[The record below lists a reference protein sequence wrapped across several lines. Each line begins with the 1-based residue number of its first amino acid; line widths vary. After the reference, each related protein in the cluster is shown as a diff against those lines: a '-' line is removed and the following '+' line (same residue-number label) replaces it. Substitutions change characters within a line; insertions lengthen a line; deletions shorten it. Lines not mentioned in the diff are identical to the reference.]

1 MADPIK
7 AAGDGKSR
15 KGFASMSPEKLREIS
30 RKGGLSQ
37 RPEQRTFSRL
47 RDVASK
53 AGRKGGSSVPAE
65 KRALVKDRELAS
77 ELGRRGARA
86 RWKKPVAAE

>member
-1 MADPIK
+1 MAGRIK
-7 AAGDGKSR
+7 AAGTSKSR
-15 KGFASMSPEKLREIS
+15 RGFASMSPEKLREIS

-53 AGRKGGSSVPAE
+53 AGRKGGSSVPPE
-65 KRALVKDRELAS
+65 KRALAKDRELAS
-77 ELGRRGARA
+77 EMGRRGGRA